1 MKRFLLIIFLFPL
14 LFSCGEK
21 GRYVTF
27 QGYAQGGVYQVR
39 VNLRGTWKTERRV
52 QQDIESILTEIDTTL
67 SGYNKTSMLSRFNAG
82 ETVRPNR
89 LFLDMYTEA
98 YRWFEKSEGAVDCAA
113 GPLFDAWGFGF
124 RTDSLPSP
132 GTVDSLR
139 AGCGMKNL
147 RRDMREVLSPD
158 GTLAP
163 SSLLKDP
170 AMPLPVLNYN
180 AIAQGYSADEVAR
193 YLYRIGARDM
203 LVNIGEIWCDG
214 LNASGKPWTVG
225 IDRPVDGNNAPGVD
239 LSGIMTS
246 EGLPCGIVT
255 SGNYRKFY
263 VREGKKYAHTIDPR
277 TGYPAENPLLSAT
290 VLVRSLSGE
299 PASAAAD
306 AYATW
311 CMVLGPEGAAALS
324 GGDVEVYLV
333 SAAPDGSM
341 QEWTSQGFPLSH

>member
-1 MKRFLLIIFLFPL
+1 
-14 LFSCGEK
+14 
-21 GRYVTF
+21 
-27 QGYAQGGVYQVR
+27 
-39 VNLRGTWKTERRV
+39 
-52 QQDIESILTEIDTTL
+52 
-67 SGYNKTSMLSRFNAG
+67 MLSRFNAG

-225 IDRPVDGNNAPGVD
+225 IDRPVDGNNAPGAD

-246 EGLPCGIVT
+246 EGRPCGIVT

>member
-21 GRYVTF
+21 GRY
-27 QGYAQGGVYQVR
+27 VYQVR

-246 EGLPCGIVT
+246 EGRPCGIVT